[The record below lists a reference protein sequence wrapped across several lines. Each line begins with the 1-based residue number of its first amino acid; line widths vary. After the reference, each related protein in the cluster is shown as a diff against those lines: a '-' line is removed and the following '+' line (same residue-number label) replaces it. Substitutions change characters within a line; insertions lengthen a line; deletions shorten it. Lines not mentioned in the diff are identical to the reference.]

1 MSEDDAWVSQNGHE
15 EVGAPADAFAPENIG
30 GISMIIQMR
39 TYDVLMAILTKL
51 DENSARDLLELH
63 QQGILLS
70 TAPWMNGVF
79 VTDTLNSQVDETNT
93 ANSERNATIN
103 KDSNE

>member
-15 EVGAPADAFAPENIG
+15 EVEAPADAFAPENIG

-51 DENSARDLLELH
+51 DEDSARDLLELH
-63 QQGILLS
+63 SQGVIVS
-70 TAPWMNGVF
+70 TAPWVNGVF
-79 VTDTLNSQVDETNT
+79 VTDELNPTGQVTDTLNSQVDADE
-93 ANSERNATIN
+93 SQ
-103 KDSNE
+103 